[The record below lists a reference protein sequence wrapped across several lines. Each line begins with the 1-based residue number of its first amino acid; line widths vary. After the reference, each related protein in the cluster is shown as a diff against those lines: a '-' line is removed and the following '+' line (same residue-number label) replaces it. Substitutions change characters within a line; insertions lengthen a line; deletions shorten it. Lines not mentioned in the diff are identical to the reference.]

1 MRGRGRGR
9 GRGGFDD
16 REGRWTQK
24 KGDADGMKML
34 KGLRDGKNGDKET
47 DGMKAFVGLVEEVFG
62 TGSGEVEGG

>member
-34 KGLRDGKNGDKET
+34 KGLRDGKSGEKEKEA
-47 DGMKAFVGLVEEVFG
+47 MAAFGQLIEEVFG
-62 TGSGEVEGG
+62 DKVEEG

>member
-9 GRGGFDD
+9 GRGGFNDD

-34 KGLRDGKNGDKET
+34 KGLRDGNNGDKEKE
-47 DGMKAFVGLVEEVFG
+47 GMAAFGMLVEEIFG
-62 TGSGEVEGG
+62 GKEEG